1 MIDFLFP
8 KLHKEGYRFLAIAA
22 VITFILLLISNFLG
36 LASFILT
43 IWVYYFFRDPERF
56 PINDENYL
64 LSPADGII
72 SQIIETNGPSEIGLE
87 NKKYTRV
94 SIFMNVFNCHVNRV
108 PSSGKIT
115 QIFYKPGKYIN
126 ASLDKASDENER
138 NYVKMINSNG
148 DELILV
154 QVAGLIARRIVCEI
168 KENDETT
175 QGDRFGM
182 IRFGSRV
189 DLYFENYQLM
199 IQQNQKTIGGE
210 TIIARK
216 K

>member
-36 LASFILT
+36 LISFILT

>member
-8 KLHKEGYRFLAIAA
+8 KLHQEGYRFLAIAA

-36 LASFILT
+36 LISFILT
-43 IWVYYFFRDPERF
+43 VWMYYFFRDPERF

-72 SQIIETNGPSEIGLE
+72 SQIIETNGPSEIGGE

-168 KENDETT
+168 KENDETK

-199 IQQNQKTIGGE
+199 VQQNQTTIGGE